1 MVCPLESDASDI
13 IKIDLDEE
21 CSLPGFQKTD
31 KKYYQKVMNG
41 FNIKCVGKEHCFID
55 VLNKDWPAKC
65 RKKFGLTKGISI
77 R

>member
-1 MVCPLESDASDI
+1 MNCPLESDASDH

-31 KKYYQKVMNG
+31 KKYFNKVLSG
-41 FNIKCVGKEHCFID
+41 FNTNCVGKDFCFID
-55 VLNKDWPAKC
+55 VQNKDWPAKC
-65 RKKFGLTKGISI
+65 RTKFGLVKGMTI